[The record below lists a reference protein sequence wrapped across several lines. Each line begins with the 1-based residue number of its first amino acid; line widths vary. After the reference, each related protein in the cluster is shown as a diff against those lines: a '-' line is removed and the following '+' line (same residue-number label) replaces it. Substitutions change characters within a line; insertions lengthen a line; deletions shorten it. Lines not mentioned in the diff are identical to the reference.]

1 MMYSQCMFDDAPATP
16 APFDTP
22 TITLP
27 TGLQAFTYP
36 AAAATDTLKT
46 LYVGVDEV
54 GRGAL
59 ISRVYVAACI
69 LPDPA
74 AAATAAAETSPALD
88 FAQLRDSKKIAHKHI
103 APLSETIKS
112 GAVTYAIAWEDETVI
127 DRINILQATQ
137 SAMHKAI
144 GAVLAALP
152 PEQPVH
158 LLVDG
163 NYFNPYYR
171 AGRAVPFTT
180 VEGGDNAFCVI
191 AAASILAKHARDSY
205 IQDDLCVAHP
215 ELDVR
220 YALKSNVGY
229 GSARHL
235 DGIRAWGISPWHRRT
250 FGICKSYAV
259 DANAPTLDIAMRDTL
274 AQRDA
279 AEAAA
284 KAPKPKKERAVR
296 MPRARKSAANT
307 TALAALET
315 TITDFMT
322 QIQGEMAALLNAHRA
337 SHDSDSDS
345 DRDIDE

>member
-1 MMYSQCMFDDAPATP
+1 MFDNAPATP
-16 APFDTP
+16 SPFDTP
-22 TITLP
+22 TVTLP
-27 TGLQAFTYP
+27 SGLQAFTYP
-36 AAAATDTLKT
+36 TAAAADTPKT
-46 LYVGVDEV
+46 LYIGVDEV

-74 AAATAAAETSPALD
+74 AAAAATATTTTPLD
-88 FAQLRDSKKIAHKHI
+88 FNQLRDSKKIAHKHI
-103 APLSETIKS
+103 APLAETIKS
-112 GAVTYAIAWEDETVI
+112 GAQAYAIAWEDEATI
-127 DRINILQATQ
+127 DCINILQATQ

-144 GAVLAALP
+144 AAVLAQLP
-152 PEQPVH
+152 AEQPVH

-163 NYFNPYYR
+163 NYFNPFYR
-171 AGRAVPFTT
+171 GGRAVPFTT

-215 ELDVR
+215 ELDIR

-250 FGICKSYAV
+250 FGICKQYSGQH
-259 DANAPTLDIAMRDTL
+259 DSDLTPTLDIALRDTL

-279 AEAAA
+279 AEAIA
-284 KAPKPKKERAVR
+284 KAPKPKKERAPKPPKEPKA
-296 MPRARKSAANT
+296 PRAPRRKAVTPAT
-307 TALAALET
+307 LAALET
-315 TITDFMT
+315 TIIDFMA
-322 QIQGEMAALLNAHRA
+322 QIQGEIATLLNAHRA
-337 SHDSDSDS
+337 HDSDSDE
-345 DRDIDE
+345 DDE